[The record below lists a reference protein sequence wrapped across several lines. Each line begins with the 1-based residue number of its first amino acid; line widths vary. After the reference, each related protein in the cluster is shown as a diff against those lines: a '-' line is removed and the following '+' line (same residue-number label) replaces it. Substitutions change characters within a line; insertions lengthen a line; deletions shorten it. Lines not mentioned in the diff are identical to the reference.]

1 MATPKATLAIA
12 TLCIVEEKLPLSV
25 VLILLEM
32 K

>member
-1 MATPKATLAIA
+1 MAIPKATLAIA
-12 TLCIVEEKLPLSV
+12 TRWMIDEKLPLSV